1 MLTYSIVLAGVGG
14 QGVLFLSRVL
24 GQAALDSDLEV
35 KVAEIHGM
43 AQRGG
48 SVTSTVRFGKEVFSP
63 TVPQGE
69 ADLIVALEPI
79 EALRNI
85 GYANS
90 ETLIVL
96 STNIIAPPGTYL
108 SKEKYP
114 DIANIVNSLRRVS
127 KDVLTIDA
135 LELAVKAGN
144 PATQNTVI
152 LGLVS
157 ASGKLPLEAD
167 AIKKSILSLTQKKF
181 QEVNLK
187 AFDLGL
193 NNLD

>member
-1 MLTYSIVLAGVGG
+1 MPTYSIVLAGIGG

-24 GQAALDSDLEV
+24 GHAALDSGLEV

-48 SVTSTVRFGKEVFSP
+48 SVISMVRFGKEVFSP
-63 TVPQGE
+63 TVTQGE

-85 GYANS
+85 GYANAK
-90 ETLIVL
+90 TLIVL
-96 STNIIAPPGTYL
+96 GTDIIAPPGTYL
-108 SKEKYP
+108 SKEKCP
-114 DIANIVNSLRRVS
+114 DLVNIVNSLRGVS
-127 KDVLTIDA
+127 KYVLTIDA
-135 LELAVKAGN
+135 LELAAKAGN
-144 PATQNTVI
+144 PATQNIVI

-167 AIKKSILSLTQKKF
+167 VIKRSILSLTQKKF